1 MDGAA
6 MKKSMNNSTGRL
18 HSKGRLDSD
27 TQNLPV
33 ASGNA
38 IAGQV
43 TVARKPGQPETDEQS
58 TDDQNADDQN
68 NDHQD
73 AIEQEAVD
81 AVTAEELAQL
91 RNEKLAAIQKAIAA
105 GAYDSDELLEKAMR
119 KMIERIE
126 DESDGVG
133 L

>member
-6 MKKSMNNSTGRL
+6 MKKPMNNSTGRL
-18 HSKGRLDSD
+18 NSKERLDSG

-38 IAGQV
+38 NVGQV
-43 TVARKPGQPETDEQS
+43 TVARGPGQPETEEQS
-58 TDDQNADDQN
+58 TEDQNTDEQN
-68 NDHQD
+68 GDHQD
-73 AIEQEAVD
+73 AIEQEAV
-81 AVTAEELAQL
+81 TAEELAQL
-91 RNEKLAAIQKAIAA
+91 RSEKLSAIQKAIAA